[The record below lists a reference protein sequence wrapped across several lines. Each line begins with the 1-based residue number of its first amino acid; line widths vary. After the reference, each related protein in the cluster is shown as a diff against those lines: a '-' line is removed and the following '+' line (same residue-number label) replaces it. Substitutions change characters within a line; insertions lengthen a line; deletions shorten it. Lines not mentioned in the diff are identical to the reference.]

1 VKIACVCVSEY
12 KKSSKKGHGNGMC
25 MYEKCVPV
33 KKCICLCSFVC
44 VCASRNSLCVRV
56 YVGVKSIKSQE
67 KVNEKKFVLE

>member
-1 VKIACVCVSEY
+1 VSEY

-44 VCASRNSLCVRV
+44 VCVCVCVCACRNSLCVRV
-56 YVGVKSIKSQE
+56 YVGVKSIKSE
-67 KVNEKKFVLE
+67 VKSE